1 MPYRAIRPAVDHPLV
16 PFGLDAHSGLEEGI
30 DRLRPRR
37 DRNPREERRIAPG
50 DEPERHLRPVATPRV
65 ERRDRQDCDH
75 RGPDD
80 REQRLV
86 PTLRPRLEPAARPV
100 DHRLDPRQAQPRTP
114 EPAHPDDPD
123 PPTRPPTPPP
133 P

>member
-50 DEPERHLRPVATPRV
+50 DEPERHLRPVDTPPLARPD
-65 ERRDRQDCDH
+65 RRESDH
-75 RGPDD
+75 RGQDALDKRQFPP
-80 REQRLV
+80 LT
-86 PTLRPRLEPAARPV
+86 PHLAPAAHAR
-100 DHRLDPRQAQPRTP
+100 DHR
-114 EPAHPDDPD
+114 
-123 PPTRPPTPPP
+123 PTPPP
-133 P
+133 